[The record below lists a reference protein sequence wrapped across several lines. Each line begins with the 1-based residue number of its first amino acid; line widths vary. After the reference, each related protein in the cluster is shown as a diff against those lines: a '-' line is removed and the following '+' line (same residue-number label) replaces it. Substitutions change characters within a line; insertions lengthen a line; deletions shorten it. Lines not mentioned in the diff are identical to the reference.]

1 MKHIKTFESFSSVNE
16 EFLGLDRI
24 WDKAKNA
31 ISAWTDRKKKEAAEG
46 LLKAID
52 AKKDDPEMQK
62 ALNDLKS
69 AAQNITP
76 EDKEIIASFAEGDV
90 PNIPEGPEDVEVKEL
105 VDSLKNHKFIRESI
119 QMILEEEGLAAKIAK
134 YFGLSTGCIS
144 LITLIITVIK
154 IAIAGSGYPVWLF
167 GLSLGTL
174 GGILMGVTF
183 LSGIIGG
190 VGAAFDEDERMSTPR
205 R

>member
-16 EFLGLDRI
+16 EFLGLGRL
-24 WDKAKNA
+24 WDKVRGTVSSWA
-31 ISAWTDRKKKEAAEG
+31 DRKKKEAAEG
-46 LLKAID
+46 LVKAIE

-62 ALNDLKS
+62 ALADLRA

-76 EDKEIIASFAEGDV
+76 EDREIIASLAEGNIPDV
-90 PNIPEGPEDVEVKEL
+90 PEGPEDAELKEVVE
-105 VDSLKNHKFIRESI
+105 SLKSKKLINESI
-119 QMILEEEGLAAKIAK
+119 EMILEEEGLAAKIVK
-134 YFGLSTGCIS
+134 YFGMSTACIS

-167 GLSLGTL
+167 GLSLGTI
-174 GGILMGVTF
+174 GGILMGATF
-183 LSGIIGG
+183 LLGMIGG
-190 VGAAFDEDERMSTPR
+190 VGAAFDEEERRPSR